1 MTVKKFLAIAFVAGV
16 LVSGCE
22 TVSSKPKKEISPAAD
37 LIGTSWLATNIV
49 GKGMA
54 ESAKSTLDFVEA
66 GRVAGRGGCNRFFGA
81 VTIDG
86 QSIEFG
92 KIGSTMMACPPPMM
106 EQEKR
111 YLEALGEAKRFEV
124 KDEMLLVY
132 GTGLDPLIQFT
143 QAEAE

>member
-1 MTVKKFLAIAFVAGV
+1 MTVKKFLAIAFVVGV

-22 TVSSKPKKEISPAAD
+22 TVSSKPEKETGPAAD
-37 LIGTSWLATNIV
+37 LIGTSWLTTNIG
-49 GKGMA
+49 GKGMV
-54 ESAKSTLDFVEA
+54 EGAKSTLDFVEA

-111 YLEALGEAKRFEV
+111 YMDALGEVKRYEMT
-124 KDEMLLVY
+124 DEMLELY
-132 GTGLDPLIQFT
+132 GIGPDSLIRFT
-143 QAEAE
+143 RTEPK